1 MPKRNLPDYSSF
13 SDEVLIKTLTHLQTR
28 IKAISKE
35 LSARFVAPRPAA
47 PTFGWAIIH
56 LQHIDLS
63 SLRAT
68 RPRVAPMSGRVALV
82 EISEVQGKEPLNAR

>member
-13 SDEVLIKTLTHLQTR
+13 PDEVLFKTLTHLQAR

-35 LSARFVAPRPAA
+35 LSARFVPARPAD

-82 EISEVQGKEPLNAR
+82 EVSEVQKESLNAR